1 MSKNFWGSGLNTE
14 FNLGRINLDIARG
27 RWIARQSFVN
37 TTQAFDGLHWSIGDE
52 DNWHVRAWL
61 AEPVQIEQ
69 HQLDDV
75 APAHPNT
82 VWGIYGE
89 TRQFQDMNLGFM
101 YIGHAS
107 ASVPRDIHMLSTRIF
122 SKKGEGNIHF
132 ELESAYQFGQ
142 VGAVSHFEH
151 FQHGEI
157 GYTLSWPW
165 SPELLARFDYA
176 SPRLDPLYGRR
187 SFELIP
193 TGIFGPFQR
202 TNILSPGYR
211 ILVKPFED
219 NYIFVQHRLWWL
231 ADEEAPWANTGLQS
245 PSGNAGRFLGHTV
258 ELRLRWSLKD
268 DLFFSPVT
276 SSFPMDL
283 FRRRFPTVRRMTTRT
298 TPTLDCKRYFEPSG
312 VEQKEESMLAK

>member
-1 MSKNFWGSGLNTE
+1 M
-14 FNLGRINLDIARG
+14 
-27 RWIARQSFVN
+27 
-37 TTQAFDGLHWSIGDE
+37 
-52 DNWHVRAWL
+52 RAWF

-69 HQLDDV
+69 HQLDDA

-89 TRQFQDMNLGFM
+89 NRQLQDINLGFI

-107 ASVPRDIHMLSTRIF
+107 ASAPRDFHMLSMRIF

-132 ELESAYQFGQ
+132 ELESAYQFRQ
-142 VGAVSHFEH
+142 VSAVSHFEH

-187 SFELIP
+187 AFELIP

-211 ILVKPFED
+211 ILVQPFE
-219 NYIFVQHRLWWL
+219 NGYFFVQHRLWWL
-231 ADEEAPWANTGLQS
+231 ADEEAPWASAGLQA
-245 PSGNAGRFLGHTV
+245 PSGRAGRFVGQTV
-258 ELRLRWSLKD
+258 ELRLRWAMTD
-268 DLFFSPVT
+268 DIFLQAGYVYFLYG
-276 SSFPMDL
+276 SFPKEVPNGPDA
-283 FRRRFPTVRRMTTRT
+283 
-298 TPTLDCKRYFEPSG
+298 DHADYAYFGLETFF
-312 VEQKEESMLAK
+312 